1 MQSVQQNSRT
11 TTMASRPIDL
21 ERLREVP
28 GWFAALDQLLFGWH
42 LEWQSSLGVSG
53 DLVEL
58 GVYKG
63 KSAIL
68 IGAHLQPGETFIVCD
83 LFGRPAS
90 AADIGA
96 GASQF
101 YQDRLC
107 RQDFEANYL
116 GFLETLPQIV
126 EGPSS
131 TILQHVQPGT
141 ARFVHIDAAHR
152 YSNVRQDISSA
163 RTMLCPGG
171 IVVLDDFR
179 TAHTPGVA
187 AAVWGAV
194 LQDGLVPIC
203 VSESKFYG
211 TWGSA
216 REIQHDLSTWL
227 KAHKIPH
234 DGHDIDGLHLVR
246 VASPKK

>member
-1 MQSVQQNSRT
+1 MHNVEAPART
-11 TTMASRPIDL
+11 IATTATRIDL
-21 ERLREVP
+21 ERLGNVP
-28 GWFAALDQLLFGWH
+28 GWFSPLDQRLFGWH
-42 LEWQSSLGVSG
+42 LDWQSSQGIAG
-53 DLVEL
+53 DLVEM

-68 IGAHLQPGETFIVCD
+68 IGAHLQAGETLVVCD
-83 LFGRPAS
+83 LFGRPAREE
-90 AADIGA
+90 DIGA

-107 RQDFEANYL
+107 RQDFETNYL
-116 GFLETLPQIV
+116 GFLETLPRIV

-131 TILQHVQPGT
+131 TILQHVKPGT
-141 ARFVHIDAAHR
+141 ARFVHVDAAHR
-152 YSNVRQDISSA
+152 YSNVREDIASA
-163 RTMLCPGG
+163 RTMLGPGG

-211 TWGSA
+211 TWGDA
-216 REIQHDLSTWL
+216 TRIQGDLAAWL
-227 KAHKIPH
+227 ATSKLPY
-234 DGHDIDGLHLVR
+234 DGHDIEGLHLVR
-246 VASPKK
+246 VAPLKK